1 VGLRPVLVLLVDS
14 RPVLVLLVVFT
25 GGFTACTCAAG
36 GLTACTGGAAAKT
49 EGEGVA
55 EFIAGLRKLT
65 EHCNFRE
72 TLDDM
77 LRDRLVCGLNDE
89 KIQRRLLAEPGLTY
103 KRAVQLALAFESAS
117 KNTLDLKS
125 KVETAPISVHQVNKH
140 ETPQECYRCGGRHN
154 PSQCRFR
161 EVKCYN
167 CDKKGH
173 IEKMCRGQKQK
184 AYHGHDQV
192 NKRRTDN
199 KAGSQPTHLL
209 KESNTDEYTMYHMKG
224 TTNAVLQP
232 LEVDIELCGEP
243 HKMEIDT
250 GATKTIISETTYSEL
265 PENVKLVNSNA
276 ILSTYTGEKIPV
288 IGKVTVPV
296 KYGEQNHNLSALV
309 VQGEG
314 PNLLGRD
321 WLHVIKLNW
330 QTVFKV
336 NEGNTKLAHVL
347 ETHNE
352 VFKEG
357 LGTLRGTEAKIYVD
371 SNTQPR
377 FVKARPVPYA
387 MKEKIERELDRLVSE
402 GILSPVEFSEWA
414 APIVPVLKP
423 NGSIRICGDYKCTVN
438 QVSKLDNYPIPKTED
453 LLATLGGGNK
463 FTKLDM
469 SQAYQQM
476 TLDEQSKSYTTI
488 NTHKGLYQYNRL
500 PFGISSAPG
509 IFQRTMESLLQGIP
523 HVIVRIDDILV
534 SGKDDSDH
542 IRNLETVLERLSKA
556 GVKLRKEKCFFMQ
569 PEVIYCGYVINGDGI
584 KPVSDKVEAIKHAP
598 EPKDIGQL
606 RAFLG
611 MLNYYH
617 RFLPDVSTVL
627 EPLHK
632 LLRKGEK
639 WQWQE
644 EQRTAFEKAKE
655 LLQSAELLVH
665 FDPTKEL
672 ILASDA
678 SNYGIGAVLSHNAR
692 DGSERPIG
700 YVSRS
705 LNTAERG
712 YSTIEKEALAI
723 VFGVK
728 KFHQFLYGHKFTIK
742 TDHKPLEG
750 LFSEKKGVPQQ
761 ASPRVQRWAL
771 TLAAYEYTISY
782 KAGRNNENADALS
795 RLPLAVAP
803 DSVPQPGE
811 TIHLMEH
818 LEGTTVNSQNIK
830 DWTKRDPTLSQVL
843 RYTLEGWPTTG
854 NLDELVPYSTK
865 KSELTVEDGCLLW
878 GARVVIPRQGR
889 QNMLTE
895 LHEAHPGTSRMKYL
909 ARSYVWWPGMD
920 QDIENLVKRCNQCQL
935 HQKTPA
941 EAPLHPWEWPS
952 EPWTRI
958 HIDYAGP
965 YKGEMFLVVVD
976 ACSKWLEV
984 HLMNSTTSTATIE
997 KLRETFANH
1006 GLPKTIVSDNG
1017 SNFTSAEFEQF
1028 TVKNGIKHIKVAPYH
1043 PASNGQAE
1051 RAVRIFKEGFEKME
1065 GGSIRTKL
1073 SRFLLRYRIT
1083 PHSTTGVPPAQLL
1096 MKRHLRTQLDLVRPS
1111 VGDRVQTKQ
1120 EQQKAIHDNHAKAR
1134 DIQIDDPVYIRD
1146 FREKKAW
1153 LPGVVIEKTGPVSS
1167 KIELQDGTIVRR
1179 HQDHIR
1185 TTVNES
1191 KRPEPDIPEM
1201 PTLEDTPPEEMSPQE
1216 ITPQATQTS
1225 STPKP

>member
-1 VGLRPVLVLLVDS
+1 
-14 RPVLVLLVVFT
+14 
-25 GGFTACTCAAG
+25 
-36 GLTACTGGAAAKT
+36 
-49 EGEGVA
+49 
-55 EFIAGLRKLT
+55 
-65 EHCNFRE
+65 
-72 TLDDM
+72 
-77 LRDRLVCGLNDE
+77 
-89 KIQRRLLAEPGLTY
+89 EPGLTY

-476 TLDEQSKSYTTI
+476 TLDEQSKSYTTTI

-534 SGKDDSDH
+534 S
-542 IRNLETVLERLSKA
+542 
-556 GVKLRKEKCFFMQ
+556 
-569 PEVIYCGYVINGDGI
+569 
-584 KPVSDKVEAIKHAP
+584 
-598 EPKDIGQL
+598 
-606 RAFLG
+606 
-611 MLNYYH
+611 
-617 RFLPDVSTVL
+617 
-627 EPLHK
+627 
-632 LLRKGEK
+632 
-639 WQWQE
+639 
-644 EQRTAFEKAKE
+644 
-655 LLQSAELLVH
+655 
-665 FDPTKEL
+665 
-672 ILASDA
+672 
-678 SNYGIGAVLSHNAR
+678 
-692 DGSERPIG
+692 
-700 YVSRS
+700 
-705 LNTAERG
+705 
-712 YSTIEKEALAI
+712 
-723 VFGVK
+723 
-728 KFHQFLYGHKFTIK
+728 
-742 TDHKPLEG
+742 
-750 LFSEKKGVPQQ
+750 
-761 ASPRVQRWAL
+761 
-771 TLAAYEYTISY
+771 
-782 KAGRNNENADALS
+782 
-795 RLPLAVAP
+795 
-803 DSVPQPGE
+803 
-811 TIHLMEH
+811 
-818 LEGTTVNSQNIK
+818 
-830 DWTKRDPTLSQVL
+830 
-843 RYTLEGWPTTG
+843 
-854 NLDELVPYSTK
+854 
-865 KSELTVEDGCLLW
+865 
-878 GARVVIPRQGR
+878 
-889 QNMLTE
+889 
-895 LHEAHPGTSRMKYL
+895 
-909 ARSYVWWPGMD
+909 
-920 QDIENLVKRCNQCQL
+920 
-935 HQKTPA
+935 
-941 EAPLHPWEWPS
+941 
-952 EPWTRI
+952 
-958 HIDYAGP
+958 
-965 YKGEMFLVVVD
+965 
-976 ACSKWLEV
+976 
-984 HLMNSTTSTATIE
+984 ATIE

>member
-1 VGLRPVLVLLVDS
+1 NLIREK
-14 RPVLVLLVVFT
+14 
-25 GGFTACTCAAG
+25 G
-36 GLTACTGGAAAKT
+36 GLAKLIQLLYHEKSSVRLRAIQTLSNLAMNLENQKHISQT

-534 SGKDDSDH
+534 S
-542 IRNLETVLERLSKA
+542 
-556 GVKLRKEKCFFMQ
+556 
-569 PEVIYCGYVINGDGI
+569 
-584 KPVSDKVEAIKHAP
+584 
-598 EPKDIGQL
+598 
-606 RAFLG
+606 
-611 MLNYYH
+611 
-617 RFLPDVSTVL
+617 
-627 EPLHK
+627 
-632 LLRKGEK
+632 
-639 WQWQE
+639 
-644 EQRTAFEKAKE
+644 
-655 LLQSAELLVH
+655 
-665 FDPTKEL
+665 
-672 ILASDA
+672 
-678 SNYGIGAVLSHNAR
+678 
-692 DGSERPIG
+692 
-700 YVSRS
+700 
-705 LNTAERG
+705 
-712 YSTIEKEALAI
+712 
-723 VFGVK
+723 
-728 KFHQFLYGHKFTIK
+728 
-742 TDHKPLEG
+742 
-750 LFSEKKGVPQQ
+750 
-761 ASPRVQRWAL
+761 
-771 TLAAYEYTISY
+771 
-782 KAGRNNENADALS
+782 
-795 RLPLAVAP
+795 
-803 DSVPQPGE
+803 
-811 TIHLMEH
+811 
-818 LEGTTVNSQNIK
+818 
-830 DWTKRDPTLSQVL
+830 
-843 RYTLEGWPTTG
+843 
-854 NLDELVPYSTK
+854 
-865 KSELTVEDGCLLW
+865 
-878 GARVVIPRQGR
+878 
-889 QNMLTE
+889 
-895 LHEAHPGTSRMKYL
+895 
-909 ARSYVWWPGMD
+909 
-920 QDIENLVKRCNQCQL
+920 
-935 HQKTPA
+935 
-941 EAPLHPWEWPS
+941 
-952 EPWTRI
+952 
-958 HIDYAGP
+958 
-965 YKGEMFLVVVD
+965 
-976 ACSKWLEV
+976 
-984 HLMNSTTSTATIE
+984 ATIE